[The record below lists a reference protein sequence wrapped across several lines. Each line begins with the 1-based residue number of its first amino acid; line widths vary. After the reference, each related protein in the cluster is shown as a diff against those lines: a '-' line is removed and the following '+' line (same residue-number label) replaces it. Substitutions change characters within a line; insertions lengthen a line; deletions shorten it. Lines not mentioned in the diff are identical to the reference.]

1 MIGITLIGY
10 GLVNAVVPGFED
22 IKFLYTMFLD
32 TSSMILPMICLAL
45 FSNMALEEVSIFG
58 SLPFLL
64 MLFLSTLFSPGAG
77 VEGIKELRYL
87 FVRYEHINLHFET
100 ATFFFTFLFT
110 I

>member
-22 IKFLYTMFLD
+22 VKFLYTMFLD

-45 FSNMALEEVSIFG
+45 FSNMALQEVEIFG

-64 MLFLSTLFSPGAG
+64 MLFLSTSFSPGAG
-77 VEGIKELRYL
+77 VEGVKELRYL
-87 FVRYEHINLHFET
+87 FVRYEHNYLYLEI
-100 ATFFFTFLFT
+100 ATFVLTFLFT
-110 I
+110 L